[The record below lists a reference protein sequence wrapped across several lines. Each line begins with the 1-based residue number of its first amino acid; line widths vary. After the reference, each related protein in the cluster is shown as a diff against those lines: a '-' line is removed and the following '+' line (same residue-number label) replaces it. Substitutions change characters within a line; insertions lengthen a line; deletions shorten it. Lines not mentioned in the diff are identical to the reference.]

1 MRLRGV
7 DLPGQGIRGRSYVSA
22 LRLRQ
27 RSGAAVIPDW
37 DAKLLRLV
45 GEVRRDARAG
55 EYDHTDREDLEDS
68 VVALER
74 RGPGVPVPVGL
85 EDDLRHVAVISPAGG
100 DALRALGPKRSG
112 GRRAAAILFRDAKR
126 GNRGPRES
134 DTCCEIPAAENSR
147 RTPLWAPT
155 ACRPIALWKARG
167 RGPSGKAGSART
179 NAIDRSEN
187 ELGVIRTRARPSSSG
202 TGAHLPRQ
210 AGGARPRE
218 DDRRQGG
225 GGLH

>member
-100 DALRALGPKRSG
+100 DAFRALGTAAMQQYHFRMLAVDLVERRPDRGMIVEVEAAGEGNLWSDGKQNLDFGAAFSGEKIAAINHCGGSAYDGWPSSRS
-112 GRRAAAILFRDAKR
+112 AAARM
-126 GNRGPRES
+126 
-134 DTCCEIPAAENSR
+134 SR
-147 RTPLWAPT
+147 CGARTD
-155 ACRPIALWKARG
+155 RRRG
-167 RGPSGKAGSART
+167 RGRAPCCC
-179 NAIDRSEN
+179 
-187 ELGVIRTRARPSSSG
+187 GVRCV
-202 TGAHLPRQ
+202 
-210 AGGARPRE
+210 
-218 DDRRQGG
+218 
-225 GGLH
+225 

>member
-27 RSGAAVIPDW
+27 RSGAAAIPDW

-45 GEVRRDARAG
+45 GEVCRDARAG

-74 RGPGVPVPVGL
+74 RGPGVPVPIGL

-100 DALRALGPKRSG
+100 DAFRALGTDAMQQYHFRMLAVDLVERRPDRRMIVEVEAAGEGNLWSDGKQNLDFGAAFSSEKIAAINHCGGQPPSG
-112 GRRAAAILFRDAKR
+112 GHRAGARAA
-126 GNRGPRES
+126 RE
-134 DTCCEIPAAENSR
+134 
-147 RTPLWAPT
+147 
-155 ACRPIALWKARG
+155 AR
-167 RGPSGKAGSART
+167 
-179 NAIDRSEN
+179 
-187 ELGVIRTRARPSSSG
+187 
-202 TGAHLPRQ
+202 
-210 AGGARPRE
+210 
-218 DDRRQGG
+218 
-225 GGLH
+225 